1 MNDRTPSNAHT
12 ARHVILAGASGL
24 VGGHLLDGLIADPS
38 VASVLVLARRQL
50 AIAAPK
56 VRQVQVDFSRL
67 PALPAADEVYL
78 ALGTTIK
85 VAGSQPA
92 FRAVDFDANLA
103 VAQAAHAAGAR
114 RCGLVSAMGADA
126 GSRIFYNRVKGEL
139 EQALSAMPFDSLVV
153 VRPSLL
159 LGDRDALGQ
168 PGRQGERMG
177 ELADRWLGKV
187 IPANYRAIRAER
199 VAQGLLAR
207 VPVATGR
214 HIVLSGSI

>member
-1 MNDRTPSNAHT
+1 MNDRTPSNAHMS
-12 ARHVILAGASGL
+12 RRVILAGASGL
-24 VGGHLLDGLIADPS
+24 VGGHLLEGLIADPS
-38 VASVLVLARRQL
+38 VASVLVLARRPL

-56 VRQVQVDFSRL
+56 VQQVQVDFSRL

-103 VAQAAHAAGAR
+103 VAQAAQAAGVR

-139 EQALSAMPFDSLVV
+139 EQALSAIGFDSLVI

-187 IPANYRAIRAER
+187 IPANYRAIPAQR
-199 VAQGLLAR
+199 VAQGLLTR
-207 VPVATGR
+207 VPVAAGR

>member
-1 MNDRTPSNAHT
+1 MNDRTPSNAHMS
-12 ARHVILAGASGL
+12 RRVILAGASGL
-24 VGGHLLDGLIADPS
+24 VGGHLLEGLIANPS
-38 VASVLVLARRQL
+38 VASVLVLARRPL

-103 VAQAAHAAGAR
+103 VAQAAHAAGVR

-139 EQALSAMPFDSLVV
+139 EQALSAIGFDSLVI

-187 IPANYRAIRAER
+187 IPANYRAIPAQR
-199 VAQGLLAR
+199 VAQGLLTR
-207 VPVATGR
+207 VPVAAGR

>member
-1 MNDRTPSNAHT
+1 MSR
-12 ARHVILAGASGL
+12 RVILAGASGL
-24 VGGHLLDGLIADPS
+24 VGGHLLEGLIADPS
-38 VASVLVLARRQL
+38 VASVLVLARRPL

-56 VRQVQVDFSRL
+56 VQQVQVDFSRL

-103 VAQAAHAAGAR
+103 VAQAAQAAGVR

-139 EQALSAMPFDSLVV
+139 EQALSAIGFDSLVI

-187 IPANYRAIRAER
+187 IPANYRAIPAQR
-199 VAQGLLAR
+199 VAQGLLTR
-207 VPVATGR
+207 VPVAAGR